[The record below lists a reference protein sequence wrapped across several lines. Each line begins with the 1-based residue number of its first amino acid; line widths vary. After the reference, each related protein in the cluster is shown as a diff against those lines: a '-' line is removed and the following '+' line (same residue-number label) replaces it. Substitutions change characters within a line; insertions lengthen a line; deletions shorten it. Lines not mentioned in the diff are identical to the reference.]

1 MILSVDGADY
11 KLKNLKTQELKNLQT
26 YKLKN
31 SKTYAYEEANHM
43 EQSDAVIGL
52 CGLAA
57 PGADL

>member
-1 MILSVDGADY
+1 MD
-11 KLKNLKTQELKNLQT
+11 KPKK
-26 YKLKN
+26 

-52 CGLAA
+52 YGLAA